1 MLPQSLVD
9 ICKDMPD
16 TDHSAMTNA
25 WRNYRTTK
33 TLPTDKTEKLALGS
47 ILGLNRADY
56 TKVTGLKPLQSM
68 YLTVHKICSPS
79 TVDEHIALRKAT
91 GSPLELMLI
100 YPSISLALYAE
111 TALALYA
118 ANEDPVLNVA
128 QYSAYIESID
138 RNLKYR
144 QSTGLITSAD
154 EPTGSLFLDK
164 AVEILGY
171 ENFSKRFFLQ
181 GKVLL
186 TVSKQD
192 TIYDI
197 VDPLTCSN
205 ASAKTL
211 PAICKDVGND
221 VTESDETTEERVLD
235 PLTSPIA
242 TLFSRSDVTSRPEM
256 DSVWKKLRTHKVKPT
271 KNLFT
276 DMKAL
281 ANFIRDSLT
290 DKEKLAAINIIN
302 QTRPHYMEIVGH
314 TKLASPLY
322 VLLRKPLEPISREK
336 HIELRELLLTE
347 GGLTAMYLLYPSLSV
362 AIQAHAGLAVNWPQ
376 GGQELAIKFK
386 QYITHCGTT
395 YQNRLNVRLLTKAVN
410 EPDDIIYSTIRS
422 LVPLTASRH
431 VFQGSVLFCRMQ
443 CVSMYDLNNVITL
456 KGDCIT
462 EYGAELPENQNI
474 KWKYPL

>member
-16 TDHSAMTNA
+16 TDHSTMIKA

-33 TLPTDKTEKLALGS
+33 TLPTDKAEKLALGS
-47 ILGLNRADY
+47 ILGLNRSDY
-56 TKVTGLKPLQSM
+56 TKVTGLKPFQSM
-68 YLTVHKICSPS
+68 YLTINKIPTPCSLQ
-79 TVDEHIALRKAT
+79 EHLELREAME
-91 GSPLELMLI
+91 SPLELMLL
-100 YPSISLALYAE
+100 YPSISIALYAE
-111 TALALYA
+111 TAITLH
-118 ANEDPVLNVA
+118 NEGLDNIFNA
-128 QYSAYIESID
+128 KQYSDYIEEID

-154 EPTGSLFLDK
+154 EATGSLFLDK
-164 AVEILGY
+164 AVEILGS

-181 GKVLL
+181 GKILL
-186 TVSKQD
+186 SEVKPETM
-192 TIYDI
+192 YDI
-197 VDPLTCSN
+197 TNVITLSTTTY
-205 ASAKTL
+205 AKVVYEEEEKE
-211 PAICKDVGND
+211 P
-221 VTESDETTEERVLD
+221 EEERVLD